1 MVPRGMD
8 GLGGT
13 HEELHSPGQPR
24 GGAEE
29 PDGYLRALG
38 ARLPQELDRP
48 AAVGPL
54 APAVVPGE
62 AAARVPLQAVAEV
75 LSRDRVLQE
84 AAAEA
89 EVSGGGCGGK
99 RGERRPWCPST
110 LRLGTQKCLFYPKG
124 PTKLS

>member
-1 MVPRGMD
+1 MGWGGQRQGAVFPRAPPGQ
-8 GLGGT
+8 GPGGT
-13 HEELHSPGQPR
+13 
-24 GGAEE
+24 EE
-29 PDGYLRALG
+29 PGGYLRALG
-38 ARLPQELDRP
+38 PRLPQELDGP

-75 LSRDRVLQE
+75 FGRDRVLQE

-99 RGERRPWCPST
+99 GGERRP
-110 LRLGTQKCLFYPKG
+110 RLGTQKCL
-124 PTKLS
+124 L